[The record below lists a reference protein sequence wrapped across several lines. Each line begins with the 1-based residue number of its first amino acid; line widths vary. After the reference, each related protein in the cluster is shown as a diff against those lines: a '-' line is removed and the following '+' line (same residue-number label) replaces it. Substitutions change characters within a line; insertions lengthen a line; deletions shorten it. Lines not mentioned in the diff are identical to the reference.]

1 MKPLE
6 FNEEFDAL
14 AKADAEKLKASEG
27 LAQTKIQ
34 LPGLVKGT
42 TKPRL
47 QILKADPDVTVADL
61 RDILAQSDEFYD
73 RGIPVRLTQSKTVGT
88 AIQILAPDALIIL
101 AHQLCRP
108 FEAKQAQDGNWTERN
123 TRLPKD
129 VAMMYLAWQGS
140 WNLRPLNGIT
150 SAPMLSEDGAI
161 SGGEGYDA
169 SSGIWQEDVPDVS
182 NLIPIRPTHDDAKA
196 ALSRLRETF
205 ATFCFAD
212 AQTVIDPVTKVN
224 KIDLAFQPGRD
235 ESAFLVALLTA
246 VCRPSLHLAPGILL
260 HAAPLSGAGA
270 GKGLLARCIA
280 QIAFGRDPHAVTAG
294 PDNQE
299 LEKRIAAELI
309 QGSPVVFLDNL
320 NNRAFKSD
328 QLASAIT
335 ERPARVRVFGKLE
348 MVALNTCAL
357 IMLTGNGLTVTEDLA
372 RRFIAIELDPKT
384 EDPESRRFH
393 IDIRAEVGNR
403 RSELLAACLTIWRW
417 GRLQNLESGLPLGS
431 FEQWCKWVRDPLLA
445 LGCQDPVAR
454 VREAKNRDSQRQQVL
469 EFFNAWHLK
478 YGDRALTIAQ
488 LNQDILGLIDP
499 QGRGRQFATAK
510 IQKLVGTRIGGLLLS
525 CQQPAGKWGTATY
538 AITPIAVTESTD
550 DRSDGAPLALTI
562 NTKQQLPR
570 TGQGSSPM
578 TPMPPMPLPVAEEVI
593 AASDPQPWRMKL

>member
-34 LPGLVKGT
+34 LPGLAKGT

-47 QILKADPDVTVADL
+47 QILKADPDLTVAAL
-61 RDILAQSDEFYD
+61 RDILALSDEFYD
-73 RGIPVRLTQSKTVGT
+73 RGVPVRLTQSKAGGT
-88 AIQILAPDALIIL
+88 AIQILSPDVLILL
-101 AHQLCRP
+101 AHKLCRP
-108 FEAKQAQDGNWTERN
+108 FEAKQADGCWTERN

-129 VAMMYLAWQGS
+129 IAAMYLVWQGS
-140 WNLRPLNGIT
+140 WNLRPLNGIA
-150 SAPMLSEDGAI
+150 SAPMLSEDGSI
-161 SGGEGYDA
+161 SSGEGYDA

-182 NLIPIRPTHDDAKA
+182 NLIPIRPTRDDAQA
-196 ALSRLRETF
+196 SLLLLRETF

-224 KIDLAFQPGRD
+224 KIDLAFQPARD
-235 ESAFLVALLTA
+235 ESALLIALLTA

-280 QIAFGRDPHAVTAG
+280 QIAFGLDPHAVTAG
-294 PDNQE
+294 PDSQE

-309 QGSPVVFLDNL
+309 QASPVVFLDNL

-357 IMLTGNGLTVTEDLA
+357 IILTGNGLTVTEDLA
-372 RRFIAIELDPKT
+372 RRFITIELDPKT
-384 EDPESRRFH
+384 GDPESRRFH
-393 IDIRAEVGNR
+393 IDIRAEVSKR

-431 FEQWCKWVRDPLLA
+431 FEQWAKWVRDPLLA

-454 VREAKNRDSQRQQVL
+454 VHEAKSRDNQRQQVA
-469 EFFNAWHLK
+469 EFFNAWYEHF
-478 YGDRALTIAQ
+478 GDQPVALRELPET
-488 LNQDILGLIDP
+488 LNALIDP
-499 QGRGRQFATAK
+499 QNRGRQFVAAQV
-510 IQKLVGTRIGGLLLS
+510 QKLTGTRLSGYLLTRQRPPGS
-525 CQQPAGKWGTATY
+525 WGVTTY
-538 AITPIAVTESTD
+538 ALKVTSPVPPTLNGDSLASTPPYAVQESEA
-550 DRSDGAPLALTI
+550 SG
-562 NTKQQLPR
+562 
-570 TGQGSSPM
+570 PM
-578 TPMPPMPLPVAEEVI
+578 PPMPPMPLPVAEEVI
-593 AASDPQPWRMKL
+593 AASDPQRWRIKL

>member
-1 MKPLE
+1 MKALE
-6 FNEEFDAL
+6 FNEEFDAI
-14 AKADAEKLKASEG
+14 AKTEAAKLKACES

-34 LPGLVKGT
+34 LPGLAKGT

-47 QILKADPDVTVADL
+47 QILKADPDITVADL

-73 RGIPVRLTQSKTVGT
+73 RGVPARLTQSKAGGA
-88 AIQILAPDALIIL
+88 AIQILSPDVLILL

-108 FEAKQAQDGNWTERN
+108 FEAKQAQDGCWTERN

-129 VAMMYLAWQGS
+129 IATMYLAWQGS
-140 WNLRPLNGIT
+140 WNLRPLNGIA
-150 SAPMLSEDGAI
+150 SAPMLSEDGSI
-161 SGGEGYDA
+161 SSGEGYDA

-182 NLIPIRPTHDDAKA
+182 NLIPIRPTRDDAQA
-196 ALSRLRETF
+196 SLLLLRETF

-212 AQTVIDPVTKVN
+212 AQTVIDPVTKIT
-224 KIDLAFQPGRD
+224 KIDLAFQPARD

-246 VCRPSLHLAPGILL
+246 VCRPTLRLAPGILL

-309 QGSPVVFLDNL
+309 QGNPIVFLDNL

-335 ERPARVRVFGKLE
+335 ERPARVRVFGKLD

-393 IDIRAEVGNR
+393 IDIRAEVSKR

-431 FEQWCKWVRDPLLA
+431 FEQWAKWVRDPLLA

-454 VREAKNRDSQRQQVL
+454 VHEAKSRDNQRQQVA
-469 EFFNAWHLK
+469 EFFNAWYEHF
-478 YGDRALTIAQ
+478 GDQPVALRELPET
-488 LNQDILGLIDP
+488 LNALIDP
-499 QGRGRQFATAK
+499 QNRGRQFVAAQV
-510 IQKLVGTRIGGLLLS
+510 QKLTGTRLSGYLLTRQRPPGS
-525 CQQPAGKWGTATY
+525 WGVTTY
-538 AITPIAVTESTD
+538 ALKVTSPVPPTLNGDSLASTPPYAVQESEA
-550 DRSDGAPLALTI
+550 SG
-562 NTKQQLPR
+562 
-570 TGQGSSPM
+570 PM
-578 TPMPPMPLPVAEEVI
+578 PPMPPMPLPVAKEVT
-593 AASDPQPWRMKL
+593 AASHPQPWRMKL

>member
-14 AKADAEKLKASEG
+14 AKADVEKLKASEG
-27 LAQTKIQ
+27 LAQTKFQ
-34 LPGLVKGT
+34 LPGLAKGT

-47 QILKADPDVTVADL
+47 QILRADPDITVAAL

-73 RGIPVRLTQSKTVGT
+73 RGVPVRLTQSKAGGV
-88 AIQILAPDALIIL
+88 AIQILSPDVLILL
-101 AHQLCRP
+101 AHKMCRP
-108 FEAKQAQDGNWTERN
+108 FEHRQAKDGSWSERN

-129 VAMMYLAWQGS
+129 IATMYLAWQGS
-140 WNLRPLNGIT
+140 WNLRPLNGIA
-150 SAPMLSEDGAI
+150 SAPMLSEDGSI
-161 SGGEGYDA
+161 SSGEGYDA

-182 NLIPIRPTHDDAKA
+182 NLIPISPNHDDAQA
-196 ALSRLRETF
+196 SLLLLREAF

-224 KIDLAFQPGRD
+224 TIDLAFPPGRD

-246 VCRPSLHLAPGILL
+246 VCRASLHLAPGILL

-280 QIAFGRDPHAVTAG
+280 HIAFGRDPHAVTAG

-335 ERPARVRVFGKLE
+335 ERPARVRVFGKLD
-348 MVALNTCAL
+348 MIALNTCAL
-357 IMLTGNGLTVTEDLA
+357 IILTGNGLSVTEDLA

-384 EDPESRRFH
+384 EDPESRRFK
-393 IDIRAEVGNR
+393 IDIRIEVNKR

-417 GRLQNLESGLPLGS
+417 GRLQTLESGLPLGS

-478 YGDRALTIAQ
+478 HGDRALTIAQ
-488 LNQDILGLIDP
+488 LNEDILGLIDP
-499 QGRGRQFATAK
+499 QRRGRQFATAK

-525 CQQPAGKWGTATY
+525 CQQPAGKWGAATY

-550 DRSDGAPLALTI
+550 
-562 NTKQQLPR
+562 NQ
-570 TGQGSSPM
+570 
-578 TPMPPMPLPVAEEVI
+578 
-593 AASDPQPWRMKL
+593 

>member
-1 MKPLE
+1 MKDELLNPTG
-6 FNEEFDAL
+6 EELVARAIDE
-14 AKADAEKLKASEG
+14 AEPFVATPSVDTCAS
-27 LAQTKIQ
+27 
-34 LPGLVKGT
+34 
-42 TKPRL
+42 KPRL
-47 QILKADPDVTVADL
+47 EILKADPDLTVAAL
-61 RDILAQSDEFYD
+61 RDILALSDEFYD
-73 RGIPVRLTQSKTVGT
+73 RGVPVRLTQSKAGGA
-88 AIQILAPDALIIL
+88 AIQILSPDVLILL

-108 FEAKQAQDGNWTERN
+108 FEAKQAQDGCWTERN
-123 TRLPKD
+123 IRLPKD
-129 VAMMYLAWQGS
+129 MASMYLAWQGS
-140 WNLRPLNGIT
+140 WNLRPLNGIA

-161 SGGEGYDA
+161 SSGEGYDA

-182 NLIPIRPTHDDAKA
+182 NLIPISPNHDDAQA
-196 ALSRLRETF
+196 ALLLLRETF

-212 AQTVIDPVTKVN
+212 AQTVIDPVTKIT

-280 QIAFGRDPHAVTAG
+280 QIAFGRDPYAVTAG

-335 ERPARVRVFGKLE
+335 ERPARVRVFGKLD

-357 IMLTGNGLTVTEDLA
+357 IILTGNGLTVTEDLA

-393 IDIRAEVGNR
+393 IDIRAEVSKR

-417 GRLQNLESGLPLGS
+417 GRLQNLEPGLPLGS

-454 VREAKNRDSQRQQVL
+454 VREAKSRDSQRQQVL

-525 CQQPAGKWGTATY
+525 CQQPAGKWGAATY
-538 AITPIAVTESTD
+538 AITPIAETESTD

-562 NTKQQLPR
+562 NTTQQSPR
-570 TGQGSSPM
+570 TGQGSSPT
-578 TPMPPMPLPVAEEVI
+578 TPIPPMMFSVAEEVI
-593 AASDPQPWRMKL
+593 AASHPQSWRMKL

>member
-1 MKPLE
+1 M
-6 FNEEFDAL
+6 
-14 AKADAEKLKASEG
+14 
-27 LAQTKIQ
+27 
-34 LPGLVKGT
+34 
-42 TKPRL
+42 
-47 QILKADPDVTVADL
+47 
-61 RDILAQSDEFYD
+61 
-73 RGIPVRLTQSKTVGT
+73 
-88 AIQILAPDALIIL
+88 
-101 AHQLCRP
+101 
-108 FEAKQAQDGNWTERN
+108 
-123 TRLPKD
+123 PK
-129 VAMMYLAWQGS
+129 
-140 WNLRPLNGIT
+140 
-150 SAPMLSEDGAI
+150 
-161 SGGEGYDA
+161 
-169 SSGIWQEDVPDVS
+169 SGIWQENVPDVS
-182 NLIPIRPTHDDAKA
+182 NLIPINPNRHDARA
-196 ALSRLRETF
+196 ALSLIRETF

-270 GKGLLARCIA
+270 GKGLLTRCIA

-348 MVALNTCAL
+348 MVVLNTCAL
-357 IMLTGNGLTVTEDLA
+357 IILTGNGLTVTEDLA

-393 IDIRAEVGNR
+393 IDILAEVSKR

-454 VREAKNRDSQRQQVL
+454 VHEAKSRDNQRQQVA
-469 EFFNAWHLK
+469 EFFNAW
-478 YGDRALTIAQ
+478 YERFGDQPVALRELSET
-488 LNQDILGLIDP
+488 LNALIDP
-499 QGRGRQFATAK
+499 QNRGRQFVAAQV
-510 IQKLVGTRIGGLLLS
+510 QKLTGTRLSGYLLTR
-525 CQQPAGKWGTATY
+525 QRPPGNWGVTTY
-538 AITPIAVTESTD
+538 ALKVTSPVPPTLNRHSSVSTPVCVVQESHE
-550 DRSDGAPLALTI
+550 SG
-562 NTKQQLPR
+562 
-570 TGQGSSPM
+570 
-578 TPMPPMPLPVAEEVI
+578 PMPPMPLPVA
-593 AASDPQPWRMKL
+593 DPKVLANGHQPRSMWL